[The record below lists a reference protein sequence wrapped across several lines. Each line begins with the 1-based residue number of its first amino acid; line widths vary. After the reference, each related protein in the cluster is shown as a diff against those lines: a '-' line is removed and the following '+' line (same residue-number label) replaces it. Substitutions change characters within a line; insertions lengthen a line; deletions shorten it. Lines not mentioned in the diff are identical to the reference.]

1 MGWFRPAP
9 DVDPADAARAD
20 AAQMPDSAPLT
31 FAQRFVAAPVR
42 RVAEAASQ
50 PQHIYRLARMWRD
63 KPPAARAAAEL
74 PVRLRLRGRRTELP
88 AAAIR
93 ELVAAAPG
101 RRTPATVAAPDSLAP
116 ARAGY
121 QPFAQPA
128 PTAVPPINVEEL
140 TSQVIQQ
147 LDRRLVAHR
156 ERMGRS

>member
-1 MGWFRPAP
+1 
-9 DVDPADAARAD
+9 
-20 AAQMPDSAPLT
+20 
-31 FAQRFVAAPVR
+31 
-42 RVAEAASQ
+42 
-50 PQHIYRLARMWRD
+50 MWRD

>member
-1 MGWFRPAP
+1 
-9 DVDPADAARAD
+9 
-20 AAQMPDSAPLT
+20 MPDSAPLT

-50 PQHIYRLARMWRD
+50 PQHLYRLARMWRD

-88 AAAIR
+88 AAALR

-101 RRTPATVAAPDSLAP
+101 HRTPATVAAPDSLAP